1 MTEKWQEDSEYMSYV
16 ADLLET
22 EAVKKL
28 ANFVQ
33 HMNSTRLE
41 HSISVS
47 YYSYKLAK
55 KWGGDARATA
65 RAGLLHDLFYY
76 DWRTTKFDEGTHAY
90 MHPRIAVKNAEK
102 ITELSD
108 LEKDIILKHMWG
120 ATIAP
125 PRYKESYIVTMVD
138 KYCAIKEASEPLTDS
153 MKEKWQQRF
162 WKKHRTIQ

>member
-1 MTEKWQEDSEYMSYV
+1 MTEKWTEDKEYMSYV
-16 ADLLET
+16 EDLLAT
-22 EAVKKL
+22 EEVQRL
-28 ANFVQ
+28 GNYIQ

-55 KWGGDARATA
+55 KWNGDARATA

-76 DWRTTKFDEGTHAY
+76 DWRTTKFDEGSHAY

-102 ITELSD
+102 LTELSD
-108 LEKDIILKHMWG
+108 LERDIIIKHMWG

-125 PRYKESYIVTMVD
+125 PKYKESYIVTMVD
-138 KYCAIKEASEPLTDS
+138 KYCAIKEASLPIVSTVRG
-153 MKEKWQQRF
+153 KWLQRF
-162 WKKHRTIQ
+162 SRKEPVQ

>member
-1 MTEKWQEDSEYMSYV
+1 MTEKWQADAEYMSYV
-16 ADLLET
+16 QDLLET
-22 EAVKKL
+22 EEVKKL
-28 ANFVQ
+28 AKFTQ

-47 YYSYKLAK
+47 YNSFKLAK

-76 DWRTTKFDEGTHAY
+76 DWRTTKFDEGSHAY

-108 LEKDIILKHMWG
+108 LERDIILKHMWG

-138 KYCAIKEASEPLTDS
+138 KYCAIKEASEPFTQNVLT
-153 MKEKWQQRF
+153 KWHRWF
-162 WKKHRTIQ
+162 PKKQSV

>member
-1 MTEKWQEDSEYMSYV
+1 MTEKWREDQEYMSYV
-16 ADLLET
+16 EDLLAT
-22 EAVKKL
+22 EEVQRLGNYK
-28 ANFVQ
+28 Q
-33 HMNSTRLE
+33 HMHSTRLD

-55 KWGGDARATA
+55 KWKGDARAAA

-76 DWRTTKFDEGTHAY
+76 DWRTTKFDEGSHAY

-125 PRYKESYIVTMVD
+125 PRYKESFIVTFVD
-138 KYCAIKEASEPLTDS
+138 KYCAVKEASSPMTANIKS
-153 MKEKWQQRF
+153 KWQHYFGSGQS
-162 WKKHRTIQ
+162 I